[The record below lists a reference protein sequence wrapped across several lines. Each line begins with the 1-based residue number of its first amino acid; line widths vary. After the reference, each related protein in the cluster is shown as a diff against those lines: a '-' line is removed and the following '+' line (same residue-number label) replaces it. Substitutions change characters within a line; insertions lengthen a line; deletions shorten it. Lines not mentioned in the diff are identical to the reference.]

1 MNKPTPNITD
11 EHIVAWLD
19 GELTLVPAAE
29 VEASMKASPEL
40 ATAAAE
46 FTALDAAFSRSRGD
60 RRFAL
65 PKAVDSRVRAAL
77 AGEISRSRKTVRM
90 PERAPMASPIP
101 GSTTVVRTKSL
112 WARRSAYALAL
123 VVFAIFGWVIG
134 HQGQQVVEVAA
145 NAPSAPASSAQ
156 TVTTPAPNAS
166 SVAEPT
172 ASTQTAPAVMT
183 REHAPS
189 HTQTAQIA
197 ALQNNQVNTN
207 PQPPAA
213 ATVATQTTPAPA
225 EEKDPAAAMA
235 SHRYAKL
242 IKATQAVV
250 ITSQD
255 QL

>member
-1 MNKPTPNITD
+1 MNKPTPSITD

-19 GELTLVPAAE
+19 GELPLTPTTE
-29 VEASMKASPEL
+29 IEASLAASPEL
-40 ATAAAE
+40 AHVAAE
-46 FTALDAAFSRSRGD
+46 YTALDTAFSRSRGD
-60 RRFAL
+60 QRFAL

-77 AGEISRSRKTVRM
+77 ASEISRSRKTVRM
-90 PERAPMASPIP
+90 PERAPMAAPVP
-101 GSTTVVRTKSL
+101 GSTTIVRTKSL

-123 VVFAIFGWVIG
+123 ALFAIFGWFIG
-134 HQGQQVVEVAA
+134 NSGQKVVEVAVNTPA
-145 NAPSAPASSAQ
+145 TPTPSTQ

-172 ASTQTAPAVMT
+172 ATTQAAAASI

-189 HTQTAQIA
+189 HTQTAPLA
-197 ALQNNQVNTN
+197 AVQNNQVNTTTQN
-207 PQPPAA
+207 PTA
-213 ATVATQTTPAPA
+213 ATAVKQTTPAPA
-225 EEKDPAAAMA
+225 EENDPAAAMA